1 MKNSCKLGET
11 GLKAVEGVMVSVSR
25 RNWSAALY
33 WIGVAMILAS
43 LVFIMAGNTE
53 VLWRFEH
60 TGLPLSWAL
69 AGAAVLAFVAFEF
82 CDSDSS
88 RPREAENRS
97 SQLSPE
103 WEAVEL

>member
-1 MKNSCKLGET
+1 
-11 GLKAVEGVMVSVSR
+11 MVSVAQKS
-25 RNWSAALY
+25 WTAALY
-33 WIGVAMILAS
+33 WIGVAMTVAC
-43 LVFIMAGNTE
+43 LVLTVAGNTE
-53 VLWRFEH
+53 LLWRFEH